1 MGGPS
6 RGVPSG
12 SGWVTKC
19 AVRSP
24 ARAGLETGVQAGRAV
39 WPQRRPSD
47 ARANLLDAVSEA
59 SGNRVL
65 GSGRMLGRGV
75 TGLLAL
81 ALAGMLEASTVR
93 FLPLDQMAVRAD
105 QIFTG
110 EVVGVAS
117 QLNARRDG
125 IFTFV
130 TIEVDEYLKG
140 GRRAVLTLRFL
151 GGEAEGYRLT
161 VPGSPEF
168 HLGEEVLVFTDG
180 AAGRIPTVLGMA
192 AGKFRLGRDPSTGE
206 RLLERSLRGLN
217 LEDSSGTRVTPGQL
231 GSQEPAS
238 LDAVRRIVR
247 EALAAQ

>member
-1 MGGPS
+1 M
-6 RGVPSG
+6 
-12 SGWVTKC
+12 
-19 AVRSP
+19 
-24 ARAGLETGVQAGRAV
+24 
-39 WPQRRPSD
+39 
-47 ARANLLDAVSEA
+47 
-59 SGNRVL
+59 
-65 GSGRMLGRGV
+65 
-75 TGLLAL
+75 L

-93 FLPLDQMAVRAD
+93 FLPLDEMAVRAD

-110 EVVGVAS
+110 EVVGIAS
-117 QLNARRDG
+117 QVNARRNG

-140 GRRAVLTLRFL
+140 GRHGVLTLRFL

-180 AAGRIPTVLGMA
+180 GAGRVPTVLGMA
-192 AGKFRLGRDPSTGE
+192 AGKFRLGRDPATGE

-217 LEDSSGTRVTPGQL
+217 LEDSSGARITPSQS
-231 GSQEPAS
+231 GSEEPAS

-247 EALAAQ
+247 EALGAQ

>member
-1 MGGPS
+1 MQSGPS
-6 RGVPSG
+6 KRVP
-12 SGWVTKC
+12 
-19 AVRSP
+19 
-24 ARAGLETGVQAGRAV
+24 
-39 WPQRRPSD
+39 D

-65 GSGRMLGRGV
+65 ASARMLGRGV
-75 TGLLAL
+75 PGLLAL

-93 FLPLDQMAVRAD
+93 FLPLDQMALRAD

-117 QLNARRDG
+117 QVNARRTG

-140 GRRAVLTLRFL
+140 GRRGVLTLRFL

-168 HLGEEVLVFTDG
+168 HLGEEVLVFSDG
-180 AAGRIPTVLGMA
+180 GAGRIPTVLGMA
-192 AGKFRLGRDPSTGE
+192 AGKFTLQRDPVTGE
-206 RLLERSLRGLN
+206 RLLERSLEGLT
-217 LEDSSGTRVTPGQL
+217 LEDPSGARVTPRQA
-231 GSQEPAS
+231 GSQTPPS

>member
-1 MGGPS
+1 M
-6 RGVPSG
+6 
-12 SGWVTKC
+12 
-19 AVRSP
+19 
-24 ARAGLETGVQAGRAV
+24 
-39 WPQRRPSD
+39 
-47 ARANLLDAVSEA
+47 LL
-59 SGNRVL
+59 
-65 GSGRMLGRGV
+65 
-75 TGLLAL
+75 L

-110 EVVGVAS
+110 EVVGIAS
-117 QLNARRDG
+117 QVDARRTG

-140 GRRAVLTLRFL
+140 GRRGVLTLRFL

-180 AAGRIPTVLGMA
+180 GAGRIPTVLGMA
-192 AGKFRLGRDPSTGE
+192 AGKFRLQRDPVSGE
-206 RLLERSLRGLN
+206 RLLERSLDGLN
-217 LEDSSGTRVTPGQL
+217 LEDSGGSRVTANQAGAQA
-231 GSQEPAS
+231 PAS
-238 LDAVRRIVR
+238 LEAVRLIVR

>member
-1 MGGPS
+1 M
-6 RGVPSG
+6 
-12 SGWVTKC
+12 
-19 AVRSP
+19 
-24 ARAGLETGVQAGRAV
+24 
-39 WPQRRPSD
+39 
-47 ARANLLDAVSEA
+47 
-59 SGNRVL
+59 
-65 GSGRMLGRGV
+65 
-75 TGLLAL
+75 L

-93 FLPLDQMAVRAD
+93 FLPLDEMAVRAD

-110 EVVGVAS
+110 EVVGIAS
-117 QLNARRDG
+117 QMNARRNG

-140 GRRAVLTLRFL
+140 GRRGVLTLRFL

-180 AAGRIPTVLGMA
+180 GAGRVPAVLGMA
-192 AGKFRLGRDPSTGE
+192 AGKFRLARNPVTGE
-206 RLLERSLRGLN
+206 RLLERSLEGLI
-217 LEDSSGTRVTPGQL
+217 LEDSSGARVTAGEAD
-231 GSQEPAS
+231 SQGPAS